1 MEYSCVLKKYLWFI
15 SLIFIFFTMFNINFT
30 YSNASKENQKI
41 LLMWENI
48 PDAVM
53 YEIRITSREID
64 HNSLEPG
71 SLLPRAVFVK
81 KNIFTPGLEIN
92 SASFKVPLNDLWWQI
107 RAFDTNYN
115 PISDFTKPKKIID
128 NYIISSAPKHL
139 YDLDTKPYCLLY
151 PVYSWIP
158 VLGATS
164 YEIEI
169 LRTNLAPEENS
180 TFSNLVRKYKVNG
193 SISFNFYDEESYTKA
208 ETLWWRIRALDRENT
223 YIGNWSKCSSFT
235 IQTENINFAALGD
248 SITHGG
254 GAISNSPPEPLY
266 DWTAH
271 TNINIKNLAKSGNTS
286 LDLVKR
292 FDKDVL
298 PFSPK
303 VLIIMIGVNDI
314 REGNSATEVISNLE
328 IIRSKCNNNKIIPV
342 FVTTTPINP
351 ELIIKVSGNNTSPS
365 WQAEQNKINTWILSQ
380 KYSININHLLIDEN
394 GILKEFLAS
403 DGLHIDSEGKKLIG
417 ETIGNYLKNTFPE
430 LI

>member
-15 SLIFIFFTMFNINFT
+15 SLIFIFLTMFNINFI

-71 SLLPRAVFVK
+71 SRLPRAVFVK

-92 SASFKVPLNDLWWQI
+92 SAPFKVPLKELWWQI
-107 RAFDTNYN
+107 RAYDINYN
-115 PISDFTKPKKIID
+115 PISEFTKPKKIID
-128 NYIISSAPKHL
+128 QYIIPSAPEHL

-180 TFSNLVRKYKVNG
+180 TFSNLVRKHKANG
-193 SISFNFYDEESYTKA
+193 SITSNFYDEQSYTKS
-208 ETLWWRIRALDRENT
+208 ETLWWRIRALDREN
-223 YIGNWSKCSSFT
+223 ISISNWSECSSFT
-235 IQTENINFAALGD
+235 VQTENINFAAFGD

-254 GAISNSPPEPLY
+254 GAVSSPPPESLY
-266 DWTAH
+266 DWTQYA
-271 TNINIKNLAKSGNTS
+271 NINIKNLAKSGNTS
-286 LDLVKR
+286 SDLVKR
-292 FDKDVL
+292 FEKDVL

-303 VLIIMIGVNDI
+303 ALIIMIGVNDI
-314 REGNSATEVISNLE
+314 REGKTAAEVINNLQ
-328 IIRSKCNNNKIIPV
+328 IIRSKCNNNKITPV
-342 FVTTTPINP
+342 FVTTTPVNP
-351 ELIIKVSGNNTSPS
+351 ELIKKVSENNTSPS
-365 WQAEQNKINTWILSQ
+365 WQAEQKRINAWILNQ
-380 KYSININHLLIDEN
+380 KHSININHLLIDEN
-394 GILKEFLAS
+394 GILKTNLTS
-403 DGLHIDSEGKKLIG
+403 DGLHLDSTGKKLIG
-417 ETIGNYLKNTFPE
+417 ETIGIYLKNNFPE